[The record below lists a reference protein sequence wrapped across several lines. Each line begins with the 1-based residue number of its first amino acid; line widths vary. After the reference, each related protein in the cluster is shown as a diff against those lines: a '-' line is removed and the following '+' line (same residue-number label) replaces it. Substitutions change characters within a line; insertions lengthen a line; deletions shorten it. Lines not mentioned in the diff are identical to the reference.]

1 MPPEWAPRCTRR
13 PAWGWASKGR
23 WLDAPTTNAG
33 AAHRCAALQGRPTL
47 QPRGNHGDG
56 RITPGMPAASP
67 VECSHV
73 AGRSQHSPASGA
85 GCRPGPLSPLPGEEA
100 PWGGGAAG
108 PVLGLHAGVTCAKI
122 KIHLKEIICLKNSY
136 PILKCILYSKRI
148 HRIPFLHFFKVQFS
162 ASQRRGGRAGRDGV
176 DCCQETPGTV
186 QRRL

>member
-1 MPPEWAPRCTRR
+1 M
-13 PAWGWASKGR
+13 
-23 WLDAPTTNAG
+23 
-33 AAHRCAALQGRPTL
+33 
-47 QPRGNHGDG
+47 
-56 RITPGMPAASP
+56 
-67 VECSHV
+67 
-73 AGRSQHSPASGA
+73 
-85 GCRPGPLSPLPGEEA
+85 
-100 PWGGGAAG
+100 GGGAAG